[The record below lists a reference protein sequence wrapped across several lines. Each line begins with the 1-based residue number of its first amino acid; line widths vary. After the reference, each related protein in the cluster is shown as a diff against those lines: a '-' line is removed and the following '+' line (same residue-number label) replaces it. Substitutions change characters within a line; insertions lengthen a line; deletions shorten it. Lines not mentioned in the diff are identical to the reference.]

1 MFSVRSDPARN
12 RLYIT
17 LSGYLEGPERQAA
30 MKAILA
36 EAVKLTEGFDLVT
49 DISTLHASNEA
60 GFKDFLRAKSGLR
73 MKGVGQVIRVVK
85 IVLSRLQVA
94 PITEAAGYESE
105 YVDSLEAADRR
116 LDELREKRKTGT

>member
-30 MKAILA
+30 MKALLA

-49 DISTLHASNEA
+49 DISTLHASTEA

-94 PITEAAGYESE
+94 RITEAAGYESE

>member
-30 MKAILA
+30 MKALLA

-94 PITEAAGYESE
+94 RITEAAGYESE

>member
-30 MKAILA
+30 MKALLA

-60 GFKDFLRAKSGLR
+60 GFQDFLRAKSGLR

-94 PITEAAGYESE
+94 RITEAAGYESE